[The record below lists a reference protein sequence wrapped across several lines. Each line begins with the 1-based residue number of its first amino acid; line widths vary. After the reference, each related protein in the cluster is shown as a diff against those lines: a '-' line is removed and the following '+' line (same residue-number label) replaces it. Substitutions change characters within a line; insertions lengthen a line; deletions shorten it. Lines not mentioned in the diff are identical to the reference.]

1 MRKAFYVY
9 ILILCGI
16 PSLSYAEQPL
26 EALRRGIDEAIKIL
40 VDQQYAEPTR
50 KKLQQQKLWEVTR
63 KIFDFEE
70 FSRRV
75 LASYWK
81 NFTPGQSK
89 EFVDVFGEFLSKFY
103 LRKLQEKY
111 SDESVIY
118 LRQEMIDESKAR
130 VDIKVLWRDLEVPVE
145 IRMKKRRGSWKAYD
159 LNVLGVSAVK
169 NYRAQFKMLLSNE
182 SPQQVIDKLKLK
194 IAQLD
199 GKS

>member
-1 MRKAFYVY
+1 MF
-9 ILILCGI
+9 
-16 PSLSYAEQPL
+16 
-26 EALRRGIDEAIKIL
+26 
-40 VDQQYAEPTR
+40 
-50 KKLQQQKLWEVTR
+50 
-63 KIFDFEE
+63 
-70 FSRRV
+70 
-75 LASYWK
+75 
-81 NFTPGQSK
+81 
-89 EFVDVFGEFLSKFY
+89 FGEFLDKFY

-130 VDIKVLWRDLEVPVE
+130 VEIKVLWRDLEVPVE

-159 LNVLGVSAVK
+159 LHVLGVSAVK

>member
-9 ILILCGI
+9 LLILCGI

-26 EALRRGIDEAIKIL
+26 EALRRGIDETIKIL

-63 KIFDFEE
+63 QIFDFEE

-81 NFTPGQSK
+81 NFTPRQCK
-89 EFVDVFGEFLSKFY
+89 EFVAVFGEFLGKFY

-130 VDIKVLWRDLEVPVE
+130 VEIKVLWRDLEVPVE

-159 LNVLGVSAVK
+159 LHVLGVSAVK

>member
-26 EALRRGIDEAIKIL
+26 EALRRGIDETIKIL

-81 NFTPGQSK
+81 NFTPRQCK
-89 EFVDVFGEFLSKFY
+89 EFVAVFGEFLGKFY

-130 VDIKVLWRDLEVPVE
+130 VEIKVLWRDLEVPVE

-159 LNVLGVSAVK
+159 LHVLGVSAVK